1 MADLNRNLLRLTSI
15 LAAIL
20 CTSCLSRSFNESDG
34 FRGQVIDGVRQKPL
48 AAATVRVWAE
58 HNPKIQP
65 QTVVA
70 DAEGRFAIQP
80 IEWSTWVPFECLYAP
95 CDPTPADLR
104 LEVSAPGYRTYEAA
118 APRFDTPWLVVPLT
132 PAD

>member
-1 MADLNRNLLRLTSI
+1 MADLKRNLLRLTSI

-20 CTSCLSRSFNESDG
+20 CTSCISHSFEESEG

-58 HNPKIQP
+58 RNPKIQP

-80 IEWSTWVPFECLYAP
+80 IEWSWVSFQCLYAP
-95 CDPTPADLR
+95 CDPIPAGLR
-104 LEVSAPGYRTYEAA
+104 LEVSAPGYRTYEAD
-118 APRFDTPWLVVPLT
+118 APRFGTPWLVVPLT